1 MIMGAPWG
9 KIISLGIVPL
19 TKWLIKYIAE
29 RRDKRKEELAKQLEE
44 AEKARLKAQRIKA
57 TKDAKESYKDIDPS
71 KYEV

>member
-19 TKWLIKYIAE
+19 TKWLIQLVVE
-29 RRDKRKEELAKQLEE
+29 RRDRRKEELAKQLEA

-57 TKDAKESYKDIDPS
+57 TEDAKEGYKDIDPS
-71 KYEV
+71 KYEI